1 MILNKKYFLA
11 ILTALGMQT
20 VLGINLASAVP
31 CEDIINTQVEENKQ
45 NHIKW
50 GWKYEHSVAGFD
62 NVQSFY
68 FTSVN
73 DFWPKL
79 KAYLPDR
86 GYENGK
92 RIPKDAHFIKH
103 WRDLERLKIE
113 GYKLEKC
120 YTQALLDANGD
131 IDAIINGSST
141 NNSSSNKAS
150 SSGTSRQANTSNAT
164 SNQSSAAA
172 QSNSP
177 ESYNLQVSQ
186 TNKQNYQAV
195 QRAYEQAN
203 AGKGKKHN
211 KEANATECMKNN
223 PAHISFTNKCNQA
236 INFTYCFS
244 GVPTG
249 AKNENPQTLADLSCQ
264 NAQFGTLTI
273 GAGESIPGS
282 YNGLSIQ
289 GLPCKSPSQAVDMTF
304 DRSTNAATG
313 RCSF

>member
-1 MILNKKYFLA
+1 M
-11 ILTALGMQT
+11 
-20 VLGINLASAVP
+20 P
-31 CEDIINTQVEENKQ
+31 CEDIINAQVEENKQ

-141 NNSSSNKAS
+141 NNSA
-150 SSGTSRQANTSNAT
+150 
-164 SNQSSAAA
+164 SNQSSSSRPSRQTNNKPNQKATNNQSNQSNTADISKMSLEETVDYADNADKRDDYINAIPALERLSKSQHQTSATAMRRLGEYYKYGWGVPKDLVKAQALFEKASIMGEGKTADANICENYMNGTGGVVENHPVAIKYCTVAANNGQPNAMAMLGWLYSAGTGTQNQKLANDWTCKAA
-172 QSNSP
+172 QKGEPSAISNAKKL
-177 ESYNLQVSQ
+177 NL
-186 TNKQNYQAV
+186 N
-195 QRAYEQAN
+195 
-203 AGKGKKHN
+203 
-211 KEANATECMKNN
+211 
-223 PAHISFTNKCNQA
+223 CN
-236 INFTYCFS
+236 
-244 GVPTG
+244 
-249 AKNENPQTLADLSCQ
+249 
-264 NAQFGTLTI
+264 
-273 GAGESIPGS
+273 
-282 YNGLSIQ
+282 
-289 GLPCKSPSQAVDMTF
+289 
-304 DRSTNAATG
+304 
-313 RCSF
+313 